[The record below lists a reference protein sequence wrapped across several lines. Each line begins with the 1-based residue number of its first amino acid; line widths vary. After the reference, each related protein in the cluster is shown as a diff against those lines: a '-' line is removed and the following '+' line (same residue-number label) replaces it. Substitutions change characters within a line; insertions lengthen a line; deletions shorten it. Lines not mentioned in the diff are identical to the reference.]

1 MCFSRF
7 IVDIN
12 FSCLIMDPLYQVY
25 VKNPKQTIDSFKS
38 NNRLVRGKKNLKNDK
53 NEVLVILTK
62 FSST

>member
-38 NNRLVRGKKNLKNDK
+38 NNRLVRGKKNLKNLK

>member
-25 VKNPKQTIDSFKS
+25 VKNPKQTIDYSFKS
-38 NNRLVRGKKNLKNDK
+38 NNRLVRGKKFK
-53 NEVLVILTK
+53 K
-62 FSST
+62 FKK

>member
-7 IVDIN
+7 FVDIN

-25 VKNPKQTIDSFKS
+25 VKNPKQTINSYKG
-38 NNRLVRGKKNLKNDK
+38 NNRLVRGKKKKIDK

-62 FSST
+62 FSCT